1 VDGAGWVYMEIIMK
15 SKGLDGNVC
24 SAQSMREADEV
35 LP

>member
-1 VDGAGWVYMEIIMK
+1 MVHEGDHENHHKEGWI
-15 SKGLDGNVC
+15 DGNVC